1 MKLHGEILAFALAL
15 APALSFAAQKQAE
28 DAKMTDERLVTILHD
43 TNKEEIQAGRL
54 AQQQGSSADIK
65 SYGEKLVT
73 DHTKADEQVMAA
85 ASKAGVKPNP
95 SSLTAHDKEMMQ
107 TDKKKMDQMKRL
119 SGSQFDAA
127 FAQEMSRDHD
137 HMISMLRDARQH
149 VSPPI
154 QELVQQTIPVLQQ
167 HKDLA
172 DKASKSADQKT
183 QGRQPQP
190 VKR

>member
-1 MKLHGEILAFALAL
+1 MTRTLAFALAL
-15 APALSFAAQKQAE
+15 VPALSFAAQKQAE

-43 TNKEEIQAGRL
+43 TNKEEIAAGRL
-54 AQQQGSSADIK
+54 AQQKGNSAEIK

-95 SSLTAHDKEMMQ
+95 SSLSAHDKEMMR
-107 TDKKKMDQMKRL
+107 TEKRKLDQMKRL
-119 SGSQFDAA
+119 SGSEFDKA

-137 HMISMLRDARQH
+137 QMISMLRDAKNH
-149 VSPPI
+149 VSAPMK
-154 QELVQQTIPVLQQ
+154 ELVDNTIPVLEE

-172 DKASKSADQKT
+172 DKAEKSADRGT
-183 QGRQPQP
+183 RGRKPQP

>member
-1 MKLHGEILAFALAL
+1 MKPYGPILAFALAL
-15 APALSFAAQKQAE
+15 APALAFASQKQAE

-54 AQQQGSSADIK
+54 AQQKGSSPEIK

-73 DHTKADEQVMAA
+73 DHTKADDQVMAA

-95 SSLTAHDKEMMQ
+95 SSLSAHDKEMMQ
-107 TDKKKMDQMKRL
+107 TEKKKMDQMKQL
-119 SGSQFDAA
+119 SGAQFDAA

-137 HMISMLRDARQH
+137 HMISMLRDARRH

-154 QELVQQTIPVLQQ
+154 KELVEQTIPVLEE

-172 DKASKSADQKT
+172 DKASKSADRASR
-183 QGRQPQP
+183 GRQPQP

>member
-95 SSLTAHDKEMMQ
+95 SSLTAHDKE
-107 TDKKKMDQMKRL
+107 RL
-119 SGSQFDAA
+119 L
-127 FAQEMSRDHD
+127 SRA
-137 HMISMLRDARQH
+137 IAL
-149 VSPPI
+149 VNPI
-154 QELVQQTIPVLQQ
+154 RWPEPFGLVMVEALALGTPVL
-167 HKDLA
+167 A
-172 DKASKSADQKT
+172 FPEGAAPEIVES
-183 QGRQPQP
+183 GRTGGRRLHPLRIP
-190 VKR
+190 AYGRPIRGP

>member
-154 QELVQQTIPVLQQ
+154 QELVQQTIPVLEQ